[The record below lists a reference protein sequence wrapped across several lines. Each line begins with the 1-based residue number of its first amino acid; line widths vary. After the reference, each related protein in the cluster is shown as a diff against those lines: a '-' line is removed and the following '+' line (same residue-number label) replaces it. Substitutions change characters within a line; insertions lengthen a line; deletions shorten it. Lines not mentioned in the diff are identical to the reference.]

1 MKTKSKAHRG
11 WGKFSSPYLVWLI
24 VLWLIVAVAL
34 TPAPVVAA
42 DEVQVD
48 PAVTFTF
55 GEQILFQ
62 VRLQPAASVT
72 KVVLFYHPALR
83 QGHTY
88 AGEMTLE
95 PDGSA
100 YFVHDLQQNPLP
112 PFAPV
117 YYWFRITLK
126 DGTTYT
132 TPSFSFVLEDNRF
145 EWQEM
150 QSGPFV
156 AKWYEG
162 DAAFAQKVLDAAVSG
177 LVKAQEAWLAPTPKE
192 TVTIYIYADLSTLQ
206 KALGAEQWVAGHASP
221 TLGALYVA
229 LPSGPQQELDI
240 RRLVPHELVHYLLYQ
255 FAGDAGYHS
264 LPTWLNEGLASNAEL
279 VPRVEY
285 AAVLNRAVKEG
296 HLLPIADL
304 CHAFPNDASG
314 ALLAYAESA
323 SFTEYLLRRYGRTTM
338 HNLVGVYA
346 QGVACDEGAEQ
357 VLGESISRLD
367 RDWQAEVFH
376 LHRTALVLAQ
386 MFPWLLLGLV
396 LVASLGLGA
405 WLMLR

>member
-1 MKTKSKAHRG
+1 MKTKSKAHRL
-11 WGKFSSPYLVWLI
+11 WGKFSSPRLVWLT
-24 VLWLIVAVAL
+24 VLWLTVAVAL
-34 TPAPVVAA
+34 RPSSVVAA
-42 DEVQVD
+42 DEVQVH

-62 VRLQPAASVT
+62 VRLQPSAPVT

-83 QGHTY
+83 QGYTY
-88 AGEMTLE
+88 TGEMTLE

-100 YFVHDLQQNPLP
+100 YFVHDLQQEPLP
-112 PFAPV
+112 PFTPV

-156 AKWYEG
+156 VKWYEG
-162 DAAFAQKVLDAAVSG
+162 DAAFAQKVLDAAASG
-177 LVKAQEAWLAPTPKE
+177 LVKAQEAWLAPTPEK
-192 TVTIYIYADLSTLQ
+192 VTIYVYADLAALQ
-206 KALGAEQWVAGHASP
+206 QALGAEQWVAGHASP

-229 LPSGPQQELDI
+229 LPPGPQQELDI

-255 FAGDAGYHS
+255 SAGDAGYRS
-264 LPTWLNEGLASNAEL
+264 LPTWLSEGLASNAEL
-279 VPRVEY
+279 VPRAEY
-285 AAVLNRAVKEG
+285 AAVLNRAVKEE

-346 QGVACDEGAEQ
+346 QGVACNEGAEQ
-357 VLGESISRLD
+357 VLGESLSRLD

-376 LHRTALVLAQ
+376 LHRTALILDQ
-386 MFPWLLLGLV
+386 MLPWLLLGLV
-396 LVASLGLGA
+396 LVASLGIGA